1 MILRR
6 VDDSFCDP
14 LELRSDSYLGV
25 AGLLD
30 AVRAGSVT
38 VCNALG
44 SGLMETSSFGPF
56 LPGLSRRLLGEELA
70 LPSVATW
77 WCGQPKAMHYVE
89 ENLKF
94 LVIKPA
100 SPSTGMEPVF
110 GGKLSTGEQA
120 KLLAKIQA
128 KPREFVGQELIDI
141 SSVPVWSGEALVPRR
156 VVLRVY
162 MAAAGDSWI
171 VMPGGLAR
179 VSPAPD
185 APVVSMQRGGGSKDV
200 WVLSE
205 KPVDNF
211 TLRRP
216 SSQPVELNRGISADL
231 PSRAVDH
238 LFWFGRYAER
248 CEHLCRVLR
257 CILLRVTGETGAS
270 GTLNWTSLMTLYA
283 SLDSPHSRLAKDDPQ
298 GHLDLP
304 RELEQEVLSLI
315 FEEQRSDSLSANLN
329 RTVRAAAQVRDRLS
343 ADMLRAISRLGSAA
357 RSSDG
362 PAWGYAS
369 TADALAVLN
378 RCVGTLAALRG
389 LEMENM
395 TRGPGWRFLSIGR
408 RIERSVQL
416 VDLFRAIVVPMHPEA
431 WPLLEMLLEV
441 ADSSMT
447 YRSRYFTALQTTPVL
462 DLLMNDAANPRSLAF
477 QIDDLIEHCAGLAA
491 MPLGAGWPVQE
502 QKHVEEVATILF
514 NTDVRTLC
522 RPNTKNIRAPLDAFL
537 ASLGAALPEFSDAIS
552 NTYFSHAQ
560 MGRAS

>member
-1 MILRR
+1 MWTIASAIRWK
-6 VDDSFCDP
+6 
-14 LELRSDSYLGV
+14 LRSDSYLGV

-77 WCGQPKAMHYVE
+77 WCGQPKALRYVE
-89 ENLKF
+89 DNLKF

-100 SPSTGMEPVF
+100 SPSKGMEPVF

-216 SSQPVELNRGISADL
+216 SSQPVELNRGISVDL

-270 GTLNWTSLMTLYA
+270 GTLNWTSLMSLYA
-283 SLDSPHSRLAKDDPQ
+283 SLDSPHSRFAKDDPQ

-315 FEEQRSDSLSANLN
+315 FEEQRSDSLSANLKPYSSCGCAGA
-329 RTVRAAAQVRDRLS
+329 RPPFGRYAASHQPAWLS
-343 ADMLRAISRLGSAA
+343 RAIIRRSGVGLCFHGRCPGRFESMCGYAGGTAGTRNGEHDA
-357 RSSDG
+357 RARVAFSQHRASYRAIG
-362 PAWGYAS
+362 PAGGSIPRHCSSHAS
-369 TADALAVLN
+369 RGLAVAGN
-378 RCVGTLAALRG
+378 
-389 LEMENM
+389 
-395 TRGPGWRFLSIGR
+395 
-408 RIERSVQL
+408 
-416 VDLFRAIVVPMHPEA
+416 
-431 WPLLEMLLEV
+431 V
-441 ADSSMT
+441 A
-447 YRSRYFTALQTTPVL
+447 
-462 DLLMNDAANPRSLAF
+462 
-477 QIDDLIEHCAGLAA
+477 G
-491 MPLGAGWPVQE
+491 G
-502 QKHVEEVATILF
+502 
-514 NTDVRTLC
+514 C
-522 RPNTKNIRAPLDAFL
+522 R
-537 ASLGAALPEFSDAIS
+537 
-552 NTYFSHAQ
+552 
-560 MGRAS
+560 